1 MPRRLPMRV
10 GMAGPE
16 RRLRLLTIGHSY
28 VVAGNRRLA
37 HEMAVQGSERWD
49 VTAVAPERFCG
60 DMREIAA
67 EPIDGEASTLRTVS
81 IRFDRSPHLM
91 WYANH
96 RGILREPW
104 DVVHC
109 WEEPFVL
116 SAAQIAN
123 AAPARSAFV
132 VSSFQNIDK
141 HYPWPLSALERSVVR
156 RANGWVAFG
165 ETVHETLMGRTCG
178 YRNKPSRVIPPGVDT
193 VDFAPDPGAGR
204 EVRRQ
209 LQWSDDVPVV
219 GFTGRFVSEK
229 GVLMLTDALKAIGI
243 PWRALFVGA
252 GPLEA
257 DLRSFAAEHSDRVR
271 VVTGVPHAEMPRWLN
286 AMSILCAPSQTTM
299 KWREQFGRMS
309 IEAMACGVPVIASDS
324 GEIPHVVG
332 DAGLLVRESDRAAW
346 TQTIERALVD
356 ATVRCDLA
364 RRGRALVERRFAWPV
379 VARQHL
385 EFFESLL
392 PAET

>member
-1 MPRRLPMRV
+1 MQV

-16 RRLRLLTIGHSY
+16 RRFRLLTIGHSY

-37 HEMAVQGSERWD
+37 HEMAVQGRERWD
-49 VTAVAPERFCG
+49 VTAVAPERFRG
-60 DMREIAA
+60 DMRRIAV
-67 EPIDGEASTLRTVS
+67 EPIDGEASTLRTAS

-91 WYANH
+91 WYAKH
-96 RGILREPW
+96 RQILREAW

-116 SAAQIAN
+116 SAAQIAK
-123 AAPARSAFV
+123 AAPAESAFV

-141 HYPWPLSALERSVVR
+141 HYPWPLGAFERSVVR
-156 RANGWVAFG
+156 RANGWIAFG
-165 ETVHETLMGRTCG
+165 ETVHQTLMGRPCG
-178 YRNKPSRVIPPGVDT
+178 YRDKASRVIPPGVDT
-193 VDFAPDPGAGR
+193 VEFAPDPNAGR

-219 GFTGRFVSEK
+219 GFTGRFVAEK
-229 GVLMLTDALKAIGI
+229 GVLMLADALKAIKA

-257 DLRSFAAEHSDRVR
+257 DLRSFAAAHPDRVR
-271 VVTGVPHAEMPRWLN
+271 VVTGVPHGEMPRWLN
-286 AMSILCAPSQTTM
+286 AMSMLCAPSQTRAR
-299 KWREQFGRMS
+299 WREQFGRMS

-332 DAGLLVRESDRAAW
+332 DAGLLVGESDRATW
-346 TQTIERALVD
+346 RETIERVLHDPA
-356 ATVRCDLA
+356 VRCDLA
-364 RRGRALVERRFAWPV
+364 RRGRARVEQRFAWPV

-385 EFFESLL
+385 EFFESLVL
-392 PAET
+392 GPPKA

>member
-1 MPRRLPMRV
+1 MQV
-10 GMAGPE
+10 GMVRPD

-49 VTAVAPERFCG
+49 VTAVAPKRFRG

-67 EPIDGEASTLRTVS
+67 EPIDGEASTLRTAS

-91 WYANH
+91 WYVNH
-96 RGILREPW
+96 RDILREPW

-116 SAAQIAN
+116 SAAQIAK

-141 HYPWPLSALERSVVR
+141 RYPWPLSAFERSVLH
-156 RANGWVAFG
+156 RAAGWIAFG
-165 ETVHETLMGRTCG
+165 ETVHETLMARAGG
-178 YRNKPSRVIPPGVDT
+178 YRDKPSRVIPPGVDT
-193 VDFAPDPGAGR
+193 AAFAPDPDAGF

-219 GFTGRFVSEK
+219 GFTGRFVAEK
-229 GVLMLTDALKAIGI
+229 GVLMLADALKAIAT

-257 DLRSFAAEHSDRVR
+257 DLKSFASEHPDQVR
-271 VVTGVPHAEMPRWLN
+271 VVTGVAHGEMPRWLN
-286 AMSILCAPSQTTM
+286 AMSMLCAPSQTTAT
-299 KWREQFGRMS
+299 WREQFGRMS
-309 IEAMACGVPVIASDS
+309 IEAMACGVPVIASES

-332 DAGLLVRESDRAAW
+332 DAGLLVGERDRAAW
-346 TQTIERALVD
+346 TQTIRRVLRD
-356 ATVRCDLA
+356 ATVRCDLG
-364 RRGRALVERRFAWPV
+364 RRGRARVEQRFAWPV

-385 EFFESLL
+385 EFFESLVT
-392 PAET
+392 AET